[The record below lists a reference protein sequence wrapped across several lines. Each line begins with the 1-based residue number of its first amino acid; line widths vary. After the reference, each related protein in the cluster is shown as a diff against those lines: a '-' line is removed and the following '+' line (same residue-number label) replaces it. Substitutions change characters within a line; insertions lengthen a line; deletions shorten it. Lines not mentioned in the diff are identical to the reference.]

1 MFAWKQILK
10 TDPKI
15 VIVYRVKVFTK
26 VIKIRSEEAWVW
38 IDNLFKR
45 EVQAL

>member
-1 MFAWKQILK
+1 MFGWKQISII
-10 TDPKI
+10 TPKI

-38 IDNLFKR
+38 IDR
-45 EVQAL
+45 ESI